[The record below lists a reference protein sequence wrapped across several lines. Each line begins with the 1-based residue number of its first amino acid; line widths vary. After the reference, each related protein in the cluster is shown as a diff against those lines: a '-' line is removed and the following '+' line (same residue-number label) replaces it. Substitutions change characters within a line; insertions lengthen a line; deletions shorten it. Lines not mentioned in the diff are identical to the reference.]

1 MNFIN
6 KFGETSTNHKLNNT
20 KLGKHLLK
28 TFDISIKNK
37 CLDLHEKRIS
47 NLATPIDLNDA
58 VTKAYLTKRNN
69 FLSKEIENV
78 KTSLTLQINKTE
90 SATDKI
96 VKDVNEILKLF
107 REFAEKE
114 DKIIEKTIVDK
125 LPNINKNFINKI
137 EEKLTEIEKDV
148 FKTTAI
154 EESNKE
160 YYSQLNIIKSD
171 VKKLQSLITKDIDE
185 NVKVIEK
192 AVNEQIFS
200 ANKDFVRNIEARFNK
215 IEDYIFKNIAQKSE
229 GEDVKKR
236 KLPPL
241 PKIMVA

>member
-6 KFGETSTNHKLNNT
+6 KFGETSNNQKLNST
-20 KLGKHLLK
+20 KLGKNLLK

-78 KTSLTLQINKTE
+78 KTALTLQINKTE
-90 SATDKI
+90 SVTDKI

-185 NVKVIEK
+185 NVKVIEN

-215 IEDYIFKNIAQKSE
+215 IEDYIFKNIDKKSE

-236 KLPPL
+236 KVPPL